1 MRNKRPDRRP
11 ERASPERERLVEQE
25 DRGRLAARPGPK
37 ADARPPSTLP
47 HHQNKSDEE
56 ASLKAFG
63 TTDPDFY
70 SGFFRQALR
79 ASQRGAEAYD
89 SESLLFTL
97 AVSRGEK
104 PKDQL
109 ETMHLAQMA
118 EVHSTTMRLFGEVA
132 RAQDLAL
139 QEVLLRAINQFVRTY
154 TAQLEAFKRY
164 RSGGD
169 PRVTVQTVSVADG
182 GQAIVGNVTQARAAP
197 EKPAN
202 AAPALTDARQQAM
215 EILGEPERVAVPLRP
230 KSKT

>member
-1 MRNKRPDRRP
+1 M
-11 ERASPERERLVEQE
+11 
-25 DRGRLAARPGPK
+25 
-37 ADARPPSTLP
+37 
-47 HHQNKSDEE
+47 
-56 ASLKAFG
+56 
-63 TTDPDFY
+63 
-70 SGFFRQALR
+70 
-79 ASQRGAEAYD
+79 
-89 SESLLFTL
+89 
-97 AVSRGEK
+97 
-104 PKDQL
+104 
-109 ETMHLAQMA
+109 
-118 EVHSTTMRLFGEVA
+118 
-132 RAQDLAL
+132 
-139 QEVLLRAINQFVRTY
+139 RAINQFVRTY